1 MKNKPA
7 GDTSA
12 HEFSGAPITASPRQS
27 SVKSNAVGT
36 SASGSDSR
44 ADPLAAYAL
53 AVADAQSAAQRQCQ
67 TAYLNYLQAL
77 GSAANQPAIQDA
89 LRAYTNTV
97 SSAVPDTEPSRIQ
110 DAGQA
115 YLESVKQAQQA
126 VEVQAQ
132 AAYQAL
138 VDDFARASAE
148 AIDVQRAQ
156 VVELVK
162 WLQSD
167 FSGTAAQDMDAQ
179 ALGRLGQTLLAA
191 ALLRSQVA

>member
-1 MKNKPA
+1 MKDKPA

-27 SVKSNAVGT
+27 SGKSDAVDA

-44 ADPLAAYAL
+44 ADPLSAYAL
-53 AVADAQSAAQRQCQ
+53 AVADAQSAAQRQYQ

-77 GSAANQPAIQDA
+77 GSAANQPAIQDT
-89 LRAYTNTV
+89 LRAHANKV
-97 SSAVPDTEPSRIQ
+97 NSAAPDTEPSLIQ
-110 DAGQA
+110 DVGQV
-115 YLESVKQAQQA
+115 YLESVKRAQQA
-126 VEVQAQ
+126 VEVQVQ

-138 VDDFARASAE
+138 VDEFARASAE
-148 AIDVQRAQ
+148 AIEVQRAQ

-162 WLQSD
+162 RLQSD
-167 FSGTAAQDMDAQ
+167 FSGTAAQDIDAQ